1 MDNIKPA
8 NIISEL
14 IHMGA
19 YKSTLSAK
27 NILIRGFLSGAF
39 LGFATVLAFIT
50 AIQTHV
56 DVIGALMFP
65 VGFAMIIIL
74 GLELVTG
81 NFAIIPMA
89 VMAKETTFKN
99 LAHNWFYA
107 IVGNLIGSLFFGILF
122 YIYITKAG
130 HTFQSDIIEKI
141 ITVAESKTLV
151 YKNLGNTGFLV
162 VFVKAIL
169 CNWMVAMGVVMGYV
183 STSTIGKIVAL
194 WLPVFTF
201 FALGLEHC
209 VVNMFVIPTAILF
222 KANISMSDWWI
233 WNQIPVII
241 GNIVGGC
248 FFTGILLY
256 LTYHKKATAIKEEQV
271 EAIPK
276 IEQV

>member
-256 LTYHKKATAIKEEQV
+256 LTYHKKATAIKEKQV

>member
-8 NIISEL
+8 KIISEL
-14 IHMGA
+14 IQMGA

-39 LGFATVLAFIT
+39 LGFATVLAYIT
-50 AIQTHV
+50 AIQTHI
-56 DVIGALMFP
+56 DVVGALMFP

-89 VMAKETTFKN
+89 VMAKETTLKN
-99 LAHNWFYA
+99 LAHNWFFA
-107 IVGNLIGSLFFGILF
+107 IVGNLLGSLFFGVLF
-122 YIYITKAG
+122 FVYVTKAG
-130 HTFQSDIIEKI
+130 HTFHADIIDKI
-141 ITVAESKTLV
+141 ISVAESKTLV

-209 VVNMFVIPTAILF
+209 VVNMFVIPTAMLF
-222 KANISMSDWWI
+222 KANISLSDWWV

-256 LTYHKKATAIKEEQV
+256 LTYHKKTVTTEEDNQL
-271 EAIPK
+271 EAIPN
-276 IEQV
+276 ID

>member
-209 VVNMFVIPTAILF
+209 VVNMFVIPSAILF

-256 LTYHKKATAIKEEQV
+256 LTYHKKATAIKEKQV

>member
-1 MDNIKPA
+1 
-8 NIISEL
+8 
-14 IHMGA
+14 
-19 YKSTLSAK
+19 
-27 NILIRGFLSGAF
+27 
-39 LGFATVLAFIT
+39 
-50 AIQTHV
+50 
-56 DVIGALMFP
+56 
-65 VGFAMIIIL
+65 
-74 GLELVTG
+74 
-81 NFAIIPMA
+81 
-89 VMAKETTFKN
+89 
-99 LAHNWFYA
+99 
-107 IVGNLIGSLFFGILF
+107 
-122 YIYITKAG
+122 
-130 HTFQSDIIEKI
+130 
-141 ITVAESKTLV
+141 
-151 YKNLGNTGFLV
+151 
-162 VFVKAIL
+162 
-169 CNWMVAMGVVMGYV
+169 MVAMGVVMGYV